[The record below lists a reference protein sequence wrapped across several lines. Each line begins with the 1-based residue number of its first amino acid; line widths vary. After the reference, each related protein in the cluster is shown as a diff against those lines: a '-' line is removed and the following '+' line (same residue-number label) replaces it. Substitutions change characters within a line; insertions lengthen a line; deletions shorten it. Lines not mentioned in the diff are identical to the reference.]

1 MEDAYIV
8 VIEGKPQGP
17 FSLTEMESMNLR
29 EDTFVKGKGM
39 SDYKEAHEIPEL
51 CELFG
56 FKLTRAEAQYFA
68 SPDIRMLAA
77 LIDYGIILTFYL
89 VIVLIVVSFIDTQY
103 LKVAVTLSFLPVI
116 PVAKFLMN
124 VFMEASRRKGTFGKA
139 LLGIKVIRED
149 TEKMTL
155 AQSFARN
162 LYKLVSTLSLG
173 IGYLAGFFDKRQQC
187 WHDRLART
195 LVVKD
200 RLL

>member
-17 FSLTEMESMNLR
+17 FSLTEMKSMNLM
-29 EDTFVKGKGM
+29 EGTFVKREGM

-51 CELFG
+51 CELLG
-56 FKLTRAEAQYFA
+56 FRLTRAEAQYFA

-89 VIVLIVVSFIDTQY
+89 VIVLIVVSFIDAQY

-116 PVAKFLMN
+116 PVVKFVMN
-124 VFMEASRRKGTFGKA
+124 VFMEASSRKGTFGKA
-139 LLGIKVIRED
+139 LLGIKVIRVD
-149 TEKMTL
+149 AEKMTL
-155 AQSFARN
+155 TQSFARN

-173 IGYLAGFFDKRQQC
+173 VGYLAGFFDKRQQC

>member
-17 FSLTEMESMNLR
+17 FSLTEMKSMNLM
-29 EDTFVKGKGM
+29 EGTFVKREGM

-56 FKLTRAEAQYFA
+56 FRLTRAEAQYFA

-89 VIVLIVVSFIDTQY
+89 VIVLIVVSFIDAQY

-116 PVAKFLMN
+116 PVVKFVMN
-124 VFMEASRRKGTFGKA
+124 VFMEASSRKGTFGKA
-139 LLGIKVIRED
+139 LLGIKVIRVD
-149 TEKMTL
+149 AEKMTL
-155 AQSFARN
+155 TQSFARN

>member
-8 VIEGKPQGP
+8 VIDGKPQGP
-17 FSLTEMESMNLR
+17 FSLTEMKSMNLK
-29 EDTFVKGKGM
+29 EGTFVKREGM

-89 VIVLIVVSFIDTQY
+89 VVVVIVISFIDTQY

-116 PVAKFLMN
+116 PLLKFLMN
-124 VFMEASRRKGTFGKA
+124 VFMEASSRKGTFGKA

-149 TEKMTL
+149 AEKMTL
-155 AQSFARN
+155 AQSFVRN

-173 IGYLAGFFDKRQQC
+173 VGYLAGFFDKRQQC
-187 WHDRLART
+187 WHDRLAKT

>member
-17 FSLTEMESMNLR
+17 FSLTEMKSMNLM
-29 EDTFVKGKGM
+29 EGTFVKREGM

-116 PVAKFLMN
+116 PVMKFVMN
-124 VFMEASRRKGTFGKA
+124 VFMEASDRKGTFGKA

-149 TEKMTL
+149 AEKMTL